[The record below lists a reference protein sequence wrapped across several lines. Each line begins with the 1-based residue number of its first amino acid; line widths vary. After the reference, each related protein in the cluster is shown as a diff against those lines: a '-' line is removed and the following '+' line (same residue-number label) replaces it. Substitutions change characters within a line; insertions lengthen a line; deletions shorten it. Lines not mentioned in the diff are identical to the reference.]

1 VRELSCALGER
12 RLARRRCRPAD
23 RVLAAS
29 WLAANEATRGTGLTQ
44 PVLRMS
50 SVLLQLPEP
59 REARGGLW
67 YATPASTRFGRH
79 HHHEL
84 ELNVIVVGEARYW
97 FPHRELRVVA
107 PAALWIP
114 PLVEHELLSASPD
127 LSLWVHSFRTTSGSA
142 ALSKRDAK
150 ADNWQCSVPAALREL
165 VDGPRVTLLPPA
177 ALARICARSREGLL
191 RPDLQHFGEL
201 LSQVFELAW
210 SSRCLPAAGTDSLAP
225 HPAAL
230 QAARLL
236 REPDAPESMDALA
249 QCTTLSRER
258 LSRVFAHCF
267 GIGLVQYRNHHRVQ
281 RFIHDYGHGLESSML
296 RAALEVGFGSYAQF
310 HRAFKQVTGY
320 APGQHVERVRRG
332 IIDPARTGDVPSR
345 ASSAS

>member
-1 VRELSCALGER
+1 
-12 RLARRRCRPAD
+12 
-23 RVLAAS
+23 
-29 WLAANEATRGTGLTQ
+29 
-44 PVLRMS
+44 MS
-50 SVLLQLPEP
+50 PVLLQLPGP

-79 HHHEL
+79 YHHEL

-97 FPHRELRVVA
+97 FSHRELRVVA

-114 PLVEHELLSASPD
+114 PLVEHELLSASDD
-127 LSLWVHSFRTTSGSA
+127 LSMWVHSFRTTTGRA
-142 ALSKRDAK
+142 APSQRDAK
-150 ADNWQCSVPAALREL
+150 AHKWQCSVPAALHEL
-165 VDGPRVTLLPPA
+165 VDGPRTTPIPPA
-177 ALARICARSREGLL
+177 VLAGLCAQSREGLL
-191 RPDLQHFGEL
+191 RPELEHFGEI
-201 LSQVFELAW
+201 LSQIFDLAW
-210 SSRCLPAAGTDSLAP
+210 SARCLAEARTVPPVAP

-249 QCTTLSRER
+249 QWTPLSRER

-281 RFIHDYGHGLESSML
+281 RFIHDYGHGFDSSML
-296 RAALEVGFGSYAQF
+296 RASLDVGFGSYAQF

-320 APGQHVERVRRG
+320 APGQHVERVRKG
-332 IIDPARTGDVPSR
+332 IIDPERTG
-345 ASSAS
+345 